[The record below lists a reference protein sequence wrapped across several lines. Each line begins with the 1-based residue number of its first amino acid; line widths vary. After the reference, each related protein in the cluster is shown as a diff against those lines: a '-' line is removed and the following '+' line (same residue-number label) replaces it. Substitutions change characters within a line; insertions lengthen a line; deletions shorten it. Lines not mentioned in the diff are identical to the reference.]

1 MSPARARLEGLSKDL
16 KAFEEQIR
24 DDMKEIRLSLKR
36 IKWALRVAGGLSLVA
51 IVIFAATVLGPLSHQ
66 LKQIAQ
72 KIEQLENQEV
82 VAALTDVA
90 RLRAAIQSETQRI
103 ELDAHG
109 HISEALERS
118 RKLSTEL
125 QADLSRLSP
134 DGNAFPDVYASAKD
148 LAAALERA
156 GEKVGPAAQFPPP
169 AAEGFGRRSQARL
182 GARERGRP
190 PVTGPARFSPAL
202 RSSLAAAGSPRGGT
216 EEAHRRRRRPA
227 RAALPGRVCGRGRG
241 RRQARGRLSKG
252 DGGGARQG
260 GAGLPGPLPT
270 VAGGP
275 EEGQETPE
283 RSTLVARQVAASA
296 PGGRRRVPSPI
307 NRRGRRRGSRAPS
320 AVAPELD
327 R

>member
-156 GEKVGPAAQFPPP
+156 GEKVGPAAQFPPLQQKASAVLARLDSALASVDGPPSQGPRGFPPLYDRASLLQGRLEAAQKKLTGAGAGQPEPPFPDVFADAVAVDAKLAGAYRKVTGAERGKAEPDFPDLCRQSP
-169 AAEGFGRRSQARL
+169 AAQKKAK
-182 GARERGRP
+182 RP
-190 PVTGPARFSPAL
+190 P
-202 RSSLAAAGSPRGGT
+202 
-216 EEAHRRRRRPA
+216 
-227 RAALPGRVCGRGRG
+227 
-241 RRQARGRLSKG
+241 
-252 DGGGARQG
+252 
-260 GAGLPGPLPT
+260 
-270 VAGGP
+270 
-275 EEGQETPE
+275 
-283 RSTLVARQVAASA
+283 SA
-296 PGGRRRVPSPI
+296 
-307 NRRGRRRGSRAPS
+307 APS
-320 AVAPELD
+320 SPGK
-327 R
+327 